1 MGRAG
6 RGHTQGDPR
15 MSVSRL
21 VRRRRR
27 TIGVLTVVLVTC
39 SVPAHAQQF
48 YVGGGYGYTFAAAAA
63 GYTRNLAFFV
73 EFQSS
78 EGPLGVRFEGNET
91 ISLLFLTAN
100 VTYAFE
106 SRDAQFQPY
115 LVGGF
120 GTALD
125 LYEQGYTLNAG
136 GGLRLRYFYSTL
148 ALFAEARVFRLFR
161 SDEFRH
167 TIAPVTVGVRVGF

>member
-1 MGRAG
+1 MK
-6 RGHTQGDPR
+6 
-15 MSVSRL
+15 RL
-21 VRRRRR
+21 S
-27 TIGVLTVVLVTC
+27 IIPSVLTVVLVTY
-39 SVPAHAQQF
+39 SAPAHAQQF
-48 YVGGGYGYTFAAAAA
+48 YVGGGYGYTFARATP

-78 EGPLGVRFEGNET
+78 ERPLGVRFEGNET

-120 GTALD
+120 GIPFEVFD
-125 LYEQGYTLNAG
+125 ESGYVLNVG
-136 GGLRLRYFYSTL
+136 GGLRFRYPNSKM
-148 ALFAEARVFRLFR
+148 ALFAEARVFRLLM

>member
-1 MGRAG
+1 MK
-6 RGHTQGDPR
+6 
-15 MSVSRL
+15 RL
-21 VRRRRR
+21 SIIPSAL
-27 TIGVLTVVLVTC
+27 TIVLVMC
-39 SVPAHAQQF
+39 SAPAHAQQF
-48 YVGGGYGYTFAAAAA
+48 YVGGGYGHTFTRS
-63 GYTRNLAFFV
+63 GGTRNIAFFV
-73 EFQSS
+73 EFQSP

-115 LVGGF
+115 LIGGF
-120 GTALD
+120 GTLLAVFD
-125 LYEQGYTLNAG
+125 EPGAVLNAG
-136 GGLRLRYFYSTL
+136 GGLRLKYFYSTL
-148 ALFAEARVFRLFR
+148 ALFAEARVFLLSK